1 MLILVIVDSHSY
13 LSNTKYYKLG
23 CQATK
28 LVCVVGCLFLYYK
41 VLVIVTEVEDVEA
54 YISQLR

>member
-1 MLILVIVDSHSY
+1 MLY
-13 LSNTKYYKLG
+13 LSNIEYYKLG